1 MTAKTQ
7 EGLLHLTVDGERWDT
22 LAAHYYGDAMD
33 YGRLIVANP
42 HANISPA
49 LPAGLVLLIPV
60 MDATEQ
66 AQTLSDEELPPWKR

>member
-1 MTAKTQ
+1 MSKYTK

-22 LAAHYYGDAMD
+22 LAAHYYGDAMA
-33 YGRLIVANP
+33 YGRLVEANP
-42 HANISPA
+42 HANIVPA

-60 MDATEQ
+60 VDATEQ